1 MKKGWEIK
9 KIGDVCDLMTGGT
22 PSKSKPEYFANGNI
36 RWLVSGDIHQKE
48 IFDCEGRITEEGMR
62 NSNAKYLPVNS
73 VIIAL
78 SGQGK
83 TRGSVALLRTK
94 ATCNQSLVSICPKD
108 LTELQPEYIYF
119 NLHGRY
125 EEIRKITGDDEKDR
139 RGLNMGLVRN
149 IEIPIPPLPE
159 QQRIVSVLDEA
170 LASIAHAKSSAE
182 QNLVNT
188 RELFESV
195 LERIFDDGED
205 WEEKLLGDVC
215 KVAGELTRDIDSSL
229 PYIGA
234 DSIKSNSGRLLQKK
248 TVLEQGIRGPVSF
261 FSGKKLL
268 YSKIRPYLNKVSIT
282 DFKGYCSSD
291 MYPLEFDKSV
301 LYEFASHYLLSKRFM
316 KSIGGF
322 YERAAIPKINREQLF
337 SVSFPVPPL
346 AEQRLIVGR
355 LEALSAETKRLEGI
369 YQRKVESLEELKKSV
384 LQKAFEG
391 EL

>member
-1 MKKGWEIK
+1 MRKDWKVEKLGNVIQLEYGK
-9 KIGDVCDLMTGGT
+9 PLPD
-22 PSKSKPEYFANGNI
+22 SKRKSNGKYPVYGANG
-36 RWLVSGDIHQKE
+36 
-48 IFDCEGRITEEGMR
+48 
-62 NSNAKYLPVNS
+62 
-73 VIIAL
+73 
-78 SGQGK
+78 
-83 TRGSVALLRTK
+83 
-94 ATCNQSLVSICPKD
+94 
-108 LTELQPEYIYF
+108 
-119 NLHGRY
+119 
-125 EEIRKITGDDEKDR
+125 EKDR
-139 RGLNMGLVRN
+139 SDEYYYDKPSIIIGRKGSAGEINLTAKKFWPLDVSYFVTFDDKKYGLRFLYYLLSKLELTKLAKGVKPGINRN
-149 IEIPIPPLPE
+149 EVYSIDVNIPLLAE

-170 LASIAHAKSSAE
+170 FASIAQAKSNAE
-182 QNLVNT
+182 RNLVNA
-188 RELFESV
+188 RALFESV

-234 DSIKSNSGRLLQKK
+234 DSIESNSGRLLQKK

-291 MYPLEFDKSV
+291 MYPLEFDKFV

-346 AEQRLIVGR
+346 AEQRAIVGR

-369 YQRKVESLEELKKSV
+369 YQHKVQSLEELKKSV
-384 LQKAFEG
+384 LQKAFSG